1 LELPAGSTVGVGT
14 SERAAVELVAKGETA
29 GMERSEKTGSREA
42 RACAGEGISA
52 IEAIPASKVI
62 ARNFI

>member
-1 LELPAGSTVGVGT
+1 VGT
-14 SERAAVELVAKGETA
+14 AERAAVELVAKGETA